1 MIQTPPPP
9 SNPSTR
15 GRGKRRL
22 IGKRCVDLLRSSSL
36 GSDATLHCQ
45 DISSLVQQ
53 QDSVVQLK
61 QQGSAESAWVSGKQP
76 ESAGIPR
83 EVLWCLSLYEAT
95 TNEDQRRP
103 VKFCKTNQCKSIV
116 HCLWGSS
123 YSLCKHQE
131 SSQVSASAKHPLTRQ
146 LSEEHRHDTTESPKK
161 PDISTSALWIW
172 HTWSLPQGMSS
183 PCRWVN
189 QRRYQSPPLLSG
201 VWGSTWE

>member
-1 MIQTPPPP
+1 MA
-9 SNPSTR
+9 
-15 GRGKRRL
+15 L
-22 IGKRCVDLLRSSSL
+22 FRSSSL
-36 GSDATLHCQ
+36 GAIPIFIVRIAAVQSKSPNTNQQQQSRPIGKHQ
-45 DISSLVQQ
+45 TGISS
-53 QDSVVQLK
+53 
-61 QQGSAESAWVSGKQP
+61 SGWIQKKP
-76 ESAGIPR
+76 RGPANGNVEAAGIPR

-161 PDISTSALWIW
+161 PEIYTSSFSSFCLK
-172 HTWSLPQGMSS
+172 SPQEGRVKASGGQSS
-183 PCRWVN
+183 
-189 QRRYQSPPLLSG
+189 
-201 VWGSTWE
+201 